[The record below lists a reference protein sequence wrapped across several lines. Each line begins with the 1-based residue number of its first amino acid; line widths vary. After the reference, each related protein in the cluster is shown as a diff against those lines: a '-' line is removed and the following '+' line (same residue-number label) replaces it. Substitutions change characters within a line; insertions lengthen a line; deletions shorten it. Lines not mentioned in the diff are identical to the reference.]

1 MEPTRELDQIRAE
14 LNRLHDRTSDIKIN
28 ATALEATTEQR
39 FNHIILC
46 LEALKKDLESVNGSV
61 ASLQMLASEGQ
72 TSLRTLLW
80 LGGVVAG
87 ITAFLIMLY
96 ELFAK

>member
-1 MEPTRELDQIRAE
+1 MEPTRELDQIKTE
-14 LNRLHDRTSDIKIN
+14 LNRLHDRTTSTRLEV
-28 ATALEATTEQR
+28 TALEATTEQR

-61 ASLQMLASEGQ
+61 ASLQVLASEGQ